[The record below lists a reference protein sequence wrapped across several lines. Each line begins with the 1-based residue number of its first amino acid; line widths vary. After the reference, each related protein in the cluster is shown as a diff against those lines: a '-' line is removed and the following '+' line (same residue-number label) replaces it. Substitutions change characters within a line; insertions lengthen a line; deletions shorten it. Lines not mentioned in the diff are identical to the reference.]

1 MCSHTHAPSSHKYM
15 SVYPSG
21 HTQVS
26 LHIILV
32 IFGKNLFRNY
42 SMQIPMNY
50 LCISSLLQN
59 SCTQISGHV
68 SLLLLHWCLQPI
80 LEYSH
85 IVSCLKRLMNHF
97 YGFPFLSAERRC
109 VGHLWFKHIKWD
121 SIISRKESPM
131 FTEGMEKK
139 MVPVPVV
146 FLLDARLCHIFTVRA
161 VTTFRAVTTT
171 WVNMFLP
178 ISRAVGVHT
187 ECSPCHYNL
196 YHWRRLM
203 SSTYLW
209 LDAIYTLSSSV

>member
-85 IVSCLKRLMNHF
+85 IVSCLKRLM
-97 YGFPFLSAERRC
+97 
-109 VGHLWFKHIKWD
+109 WFKHIKWD

-131 FTEGMEKK
+131 FTERMEKK

-161 VTTFRAVTTT
+161 VTTFRAVATT

-178 ISRAVGVHT
+178 ISRAVGAHT
-187 ECSPCHYNL
+187 EFSPCHYNL